1 MSRLIL
7 GVRLVE
13 TDPKDMARAARSVD
27 SEDGPAS
34 IVWFEAP
41 RRGPITLF
49 DNPTRLDA
57 PCPGNPFAQRT
68 FDQTKPRQS
77 VTPRPNEANF
87 NRARN
92 EPTAIC
98 NADANRTQSGVVR
111 ETKPRQSVT
120 TRPNEANS
128 EPCAKRSHTPDD
140 FRSLRRPE
148 TLARILEVPTVR
160 RLPAWVDGRD
170 HGALRRRLRRI
181 LEHPRR
187 RHRGHPDPVRPRRVP
202 GVSAPLRA
210 PRPPG

>member
-41 RRGPITLF
+41 RRGPLTLF

-87 NRARN
+87 NRAR
-92 EPTAIC
+92 
-98 NADANRTQSGVVR
+98 
-111 ETKPRQSVT
+111 ETNPRQSVT
-120 TRPNEANS
+120 PPRDEPNPAS
-128 EPCAKRSHTPDD
+128 CAKRT
-140 FRSLRRPE
+140 
-148 TLARILEVPTVR
+148 
-160 RLPAWVDGRD
+160 
-170 HGALRRRLRRI
+170 HGNL
-181 LEHPRR
+181 
-187 RHRGHPDPVRPRRVP
+187 
-202 GVSAPLRA
+202 
-210 PRPPG
+210 